1 MEFQKIKDQY
11 EQQRKAERSKL
22 IAYLEK
28 HALFTNAG
36 LTVLKGGGS
45 GRKNYSSSGRIF
57 PFDLSNWKWVECEN
71 AGGSFNAVISL
82 NMLDDNLSSGN
93 AHALYDRVG
102 LILTYRHENNTY
114 KTLIWMDID
123 LPFSDESMEKI
134 AKLISE
140 QFGVYN
146 WITH

>member
-11 EQQRKAERSKL
+11 EQQRKVERSKL

-36 LTVLKGGGS
+36 LTVVKGGGS
-45 GRKNYSSSGRIF
+45 GIKNYSSSGRIF
-57 PFDLSNWKWVECEN
+57 PYDLRNWKWVECKN

-82 NMLDDNLSSGN
+82 NMLDDDLSSGN

-114 KTLIWMDID
+114 KTLIWTDID

>member
-11 EQQRKAERSKL
+11 EQQRKVERSKL

-36 LTVLKGGGS
+36 LTVVKGGGS
-45 GRKNYSSSGRIF
+45 GRKNYSSRIF

-71 AGGSFNAVISL
+71 VGGSFNAVISL
-82 NMLDDNLSSGN
+82 NMLDDDLSSGN

-114 KTLIWMDID
+114 KTLIWTDID

>member
-11 EQQRKAERSKL
+11 EQQRKVERSKL

-36 LTVLKGGGS
+36 LTVVKGGGS
-45 GRKNYSSSGRIF
+45 GRKNYSSSVRIF

-71 AGGSFNAVISL
+71 VGGSFNAVISL
-82 NMLDDNLSSGN
+82 NMLDDDLSSGN

-114 KTLIWMDID
+114 KTLIWTDID

>member
-1 MEFQKIKDQY
+1 M
-11 EQQRKAERSKL
+11 
-22 IAYLEK
+22 
-28 HALFTNAG
+28 
-36 LTVLKGGGS
+36 
-45 GRKNYSSSGRIF
+45 
-57 PFDLSNWKWVECEN
+57 P
-71 AGGSFNAVISL
+71 
-82 NMLDDNLSSGN
+82 DDDLSSGN

-102 LILTYRHENNTY
+102 LILTYRHGDNTY
-114 KTLIWMDID
+114 KTLIWTDID

>member
-36 LTVLKGGGS
+36 LTV

-82 NMLDDNLSSGN
+82 NMLDDDLSSGN

>member
-1 MEFQKIKDQY
+1 M
-11 EQQRKAERSKL
+11 
-22 IAYLEK
+22 
-28 HALFTNAG
+28 
-36 LTVLKGGGS
+36 TVVKGGGS

-71 AGGSFNAVISL
+71 VGGSFNAVISL
-82 NMLDDNLSSGN
+82 NMLDDDLSSGN

-114 KTLIWMDID
+114 KTLIWTDID

>member
-36 LTVLKGGGS
+36 LTVVKGGGS
-45 GRKNYSSSGRIF
+45 GSKNYSSSGRIF

-82 NMLDDNLSSGN
+82 NMLDDDLSSGN
-93 AHALYDRVG
+93 AHALYDRIG

-114 KTLIWMDID
+114 KTLIWTDID

>member
-36 LTVLKGGGS
+36 LTVVKGGGS
-45 GRKNYSSSGRIF
+45 GRKNHSSSGRIF

-82 NMLDDNLSSGN
+82 NMLDDDLSSGN

-114 KTLIWMDID
+114 KTLIWTDID

-134 AKLISE
+134 AKLINE

-146 WITH
+146 WISH

>member
-1 MEFQKIKDQY
+1 MGFQEIKDQY
-11 EQQRKAERSKL
+11 EQQREAERKKL
-22 IAYLEK
+22 IAYLRK
-28 HALFTNAG
+28 HALLTNAG
-36 LTVLKGGGS
+36 LTVKGKGGS
-45 GRKNYSSSGRIF
+45 GRQDYSSGKRIF

-71 AGGSFNAVISL
+71 AGRSFNALISL
-82 NMLDDNLSSGN
+82 NMPDDDLSSGN

-102 LILTYRHENNTY
+102 LILTYRHGDNTY
-114 KTLIWMDID
+114 KTLIWTDID

>member
-57 PFDLSNWKWVECEN
+57 PFNLSNWKWVECEN
-71 AGGSFNAVISL
+71 ARGSFNAVISL
-82 NMLDDNLSSGN
+82 NMLDDDLSSGN

-114 KTLIWMDID
+114 KTLI
-123 LPFSDESMEKI
+123 
-134 AKLISE
+134 
-140 QFGVYN
+140 
-146 WITH
+146 

>member
-1 MEFQKIKDQY
+1 MGFREIKDQY
-11 EQQRKAERSKL
+11 EQQREAERNKL
-22 IAYLEK
+22 IAYLRK

-36 LTVLKGGGS
+36 LTAVKGGGS
-45 GRKNYSSSGRIF
+45 GRKEYTSKGRIF
-57 PFDLSNWKWVECEN
+57 PFDLSNWKWVICKN
-71 AGGSFNAVISL
+71 AEDSFNAVISL
-82 NMLDDNLSSGN
+82 NMLDDDLSSGN

-102 LILTYRHENNTY
+102 LFLTYRHENNTY
-114 KTLIWMDID
+114 KISIWTDID